1 MAANEDAAAIL
12 KEVLTT
18 VKSLQ
23 LSQEQLASHVDAIN
37 GRVNILAGIKEVE
50 SIVPNGKNTL
60 SPPGGLDGVTTTETH
75 DHATISE
82 DTLLTTPEVIPS
94 PGPSSEAA
102 TSRIILT

>member
-50 SIVPNGKNTL
+50 SIVPNGKRTL
-60 SPPGGLDGVTTTETH
+60 AHPDGLDGVTTTETH

-82 DTLLTTPEVIPS
+82 DTFVTPPEATPP
-94 PGPSSEAA
+94 PGPSSEAS